1 MAKLNLTSVKKE
13 NSSPHAPIDVIKWDT
28 ALMSGSGRIMISK
41 DNTTSFSEYYDFTYN
56 QIILWTK
63 E

>member
-13 NSSPHAPIDVIKWDT
+13 NSSPHAAIDVIKWDT
-28 ALMSGSGRIMISK
+28 ALMSSGRIMISK

>member
-13 NSSPHAPIDVIKWDT
+13 NSSPHAAIDVIKWDT

-41 DNTTSFSEYYDFTYN
+41 DNTTSFSEYTIKSFCERKN
-56 QIILWTK
+56 RSF
-63 E
+63 